1 MQSPEIPRPVPG
13 GRGWPDPLM
22 RNLTLSANHG
32 KLWFAVAGVLAL
44 MGKRHRRAAARG
56 VGSLAGASL
65 VSNTVI
71 KPLVGRSRPPA
82 DLLHPHRQLPRMPW
96 TSSFPSGHSA
106 SAAAFAVGAAME
118 RPRTA
123 IVLAPLAAAV
133 AYSRVYVGVHYR
145 TDVVAGAAI
154 GTGVALAGHF
164 LWPATPLR
172 AADTAPGSAPALPA
186 GEGLAVVVNPRS
198 GSAADAP
205 AEVTNALPGATIV
218 QWDVDRPLDDQIPD
232 GFRALGVAGGDG
244 TAATV
249 AQLALVRGL
258 PLAVF
263 PAGTLNHFARSL
275 DLETYADTARAVT
288 MGTAGTVDVG
298 RIDGRVF
305 LNTAGL
311 GGYPE
316 MVRLRERLEHRIGK
330 WPAAAFALYRA
341 VKGRKPVDLV
351 INGQHHSVWAVFV
364 GNGVYR
370 PRGLSP
376 ARRTDL
382 ADGVLDLQYLRA
394 DRKFGRT
401 MAIVASLFG
410 TVERSRVF
418 GSVQASRLEITSA
431 SGPLLTAHDG
441 EVTGPVE
448 HVLLELDE
456 RRLTVYR

>member
-1 MQSPEIPRPVPG
+1 
-13 GRGWPDPLM
+13 M

-32 KLWFAVAGVLAL
+32 KLWFVVAGLLAL
-44 MGKRHRRAAARG
+44 VGKRHRRAAARG
-56 VGSLAGASL
+56 LGSLGGASL
-65 VSNTVI
+65 LSNSLI

-106 SAAAFAVGAAME
+106 SAAAFAVGAALE

-123 IVLAPLAAAV
+123 IVLGPLAAAV

-145 TDVVAGAAI
+145 TDVVAGAAL

-172 AADTAPGSAPALPA
+172 AAETAPGTAAALPD
-186 GEGLAVVVNPRS
+186 GDGLVVVVNSKS
-198 GSAADAP
+198 GSATEAP
-205 AEVTNALPGATIV
+205 RQIAAAMPRAIIV
-218 QWDVDRPLDDQIPD
+218 QWDVDRPLAEQVPE
-232 GFRALGVAGGDG
+232 GCRALGVAGGDG
-244 TAATV
+244 TVSTV
-249 AQLALVRGL
+249 AELALERGL

-275 DLETYADTARAVT
+275 NLETYADTARAVRA
-288 MGTAGTVDVG
+288 GSAGTVDVG

-311 GGYPE
+311 GGYPD
-316 MVRLRERLEHRIGK
+316 MVRLRDRLEHRIGK

-351 INGQHHSVWAVFV
+351 INGQHCSVWAVFV
-364 GNGVYR
+364 GNGIYR

-376 ARRTDL
+376 ARRADL

-394 DRKFGRT
+394 DRKLGRT
-401 MAIVASLFG
+401 TAIVASLFG
-410 TVERSRVF
+410 TVERSRVL
-418 GSVQASRLEITSA
+418 GSIQADRLEISSE

-441 EVTGPVE
+441 EVAGPVD
-448 HVLLELDE
+448 HVVLDIDPQ
-456 RRLTVYR
+456 RLTVYR

>member
-1 MQSPEIPRPVPG
+1 
-13 GRGWPDPLM
+13 M

-44 MGKRHRRAAARG
+44 VGKRHRRAAVRG
-56 VGSLAGASL
+56 LGSLAGASL
-65 VSNTVI
+65 LSNTVI

-106 SAAAFAVGAAME
+106 SAAAFAVGAALE

-133 AYSRVYVGVHYR
+133 GYSRVHVGVHYR
-145 TDVVAGAAI
+145 TDVIAGAAI
-154 GTGVALAGHF
+154 GAGVALAGHF

-186 GEGLAVVVNPRS
+186 GEGLAVVVNARS

-205 AEVTNALPGATIV
+205 AEVAAALPGATIV
-218 QWDVDRPLDDQIPD
+218 QWDVDTPLEDQVPD
-232 GFRALGVAGGDG
+232 GIRALGVAGGDG

-249 AQLALVRGL
+249 AQLALERGL

-316 MVRLRERLEHRIGK
+316 MVRLRDRLEHRIGK

-341 VKGRKPVDLV
+341 VKGRKPIELV

-376 ARRTDL
+376 ARRSDL
-382 ADGVLDLQYLRA
+382 ADGLLDLQYLRA
-394 DRKFGRT
+394 DRKLGRT
-401 MAIVASLFG
+401 TAIVASLFG
-410 TVERSRVF
+410 TVERSRVL
-418 GSVQASRLEITSA
+418 GSVQAARLEITSA

-448 HVLLELDE
+448 SVILELDE
-456 RRLTVYR
+456 QRLTVYR